1 MEFLLLKFYAWC
13 STKANPVG
21 AGYIIMEKLDG
32 IPLGE
37 IWYTMT
43 PKQQHKIMKQ
53 IVEWEV
59 QFMPLEFPAFG
70 SLYYQKGLP
79 TERKVP
85 LPHHNGSSSAE
96 LFRAVGEREL
106 TWAKAYA
113 KPRLP
118 YERMYREI
126 YGYRLVSPEGHLQ
139 NLSDYLTLAPCLGF
153 RAGSSL
159 NQPVMWHPD
168 LQPNNILISD
178 ANEVVGLID
187 WQHCTIL
194 PLGLAASISKHF
206 QNYGDPD
213 SQKLIQ
219 PRIDLPPN
227 YDSLPKSEQLSI
239 RETIQKRLVHFLC
252 AAFTRRLNEEHY
264 NAIFDQSAI
273 LHQRLFESAGSTWE
287 GDSIT
292 LKADMIRVIQSWSTL
307 ISADSAG
314 RGRETCNTPSLTYS
328 DRVVRDTLVL
338 DAQQKGADDAMEH
351 MRNALSVDIM
361 G

>member
-1 MEFLLLKFYAWC
+1 MAEGGFNRLFQATLTDGKHVIARLPYPSTSHGIPTPEVYAWC

-59 QFMPLEFPAFG
+59 RFMSLEFPAFG

-126 YGYRLVSPEGHLQ
+126 YGYRLASPEGHLQ
-139 NLSDYLTLAPCLGF
+139 NLSGYLVLG
-153 RAGSSL
+153 
-159 NQPVMWHPD
+159 
-168 LQPNNILISD
+168 
-178 ANEVVGLID
+178 
-187 WQHCTIL
+187 
-194 PLGLAASISKHF
+194 LGLAH
-206 QNYGDPD
+206 
-213 SQKLIQ
+213 
-219 PRIDLPPN
+219 
-227 YDSLPKSEQLSI
+227 
-239 RETIQKRLVHFLC
+239 H
-252 AAFTRRLNEEHY
+252 
-264 NAIFDQSAI
+264 
-273 LHQRLFESAGSTWE
+273 
-287 GDSIT
+287 
-292 LKADMIRVIQSWSTL
+292 
-307 ISADSAG
+307 
-314 RGRETCNTPSLTYS
+314 
-328 DRVVRDTLVL
+328 
-338 DAQQKGADDAMEH
+338 
-351 MRNALSVDIM
+351 
-361 G
+361 